1 MACVYVCAVFPG
13 CDLYVPIVVGAVPG
27 QEDGTAG
34 NIYAVSDTEDICGWI
49 IQPKTRTASFML

>member
-34 NIYAVSDTEDICGWI
+34 NTYAVSDTEDICGWI
-49 IQPKTRTASFML
+49 IQQ